1 MTAAA
6 LSTGGFRLPHA
17 ARALDV
23 AAITARLQ
31 ATLFAD
37 GPRLLRARPCYLRLK
52 PGTALFVLWEVEFTA
67 ADAPSD
73 AAAHDAQR
81 SLQRDYVELSTGA
94 GGLVPEERRKWE
106 TLHPSLAPRERFLDF
121 DAAHDTIL
129 ARLPF
134 DLELRRLPRLLDPEG
149 IKRVVETLPDPF
161 GDGRAVAIRA
171 RGSSGALQ
179 SFRPRRRAV
188 VRLELRG
195 RDGEET
201 VLRRAIAR
209 EFAAPPASGLAWRVG
224 LAAGPWPRL
233 LSASADQT
241 FLLEELLP
249 GAPWSGATPFPCAAA
264 GEQLG
269 RFHAATRAALPRFA
283 VARMSWARELEAA
296 RQVVLDIAAL
306 APELADLAERSWRT
320 LPVDAPRSDDLVG
333 VHGDL
338 HAGQLL
344 QDDAGQLT
352 WCDLDRARPGAPAK
366 DLGRLIAD
374 LEQRDALPT
383 DGVAALLEGWAS
395 RSGCARLSADSLAPW
410 IALAHLQAASEP
422 LRRCRPD
429 ALTATVRALES
440 AARHGQRAAP
450 ANAKGA
456 S

>member
-6 LSTGGFRLPHA
+6 LSTAGFRLPHA

-37 GPRLLRARPCYLRLK
+37 GSKLLRARPCYLRLK
-52 PGTALFVLWEVEFTA
+52 PGTALFVLWEVELAA
-67 ADAPSD
+67 ADA
-73 AAAHDAQR
+73 R
-81 SLQRDYVELSTGA
+81 EFVELSTGA
-94 GGLVPEERRKWE
+94 GGLVADERRKWE
-106 TLHPSLAPRERFLDF
+106 TLHPSLAPRERYLDF

-171 RGSSGALQ
+171 RGSSGVLQ

-233 LSASADQT
+233 LSATDDQT
-241 FLLEELLP
+241 LLLEELLP
-249 GAPWSGATPFPCAAA
+249 SAPWCAATAGSASARPFPCHAA
-264 GEQLG
+264 GELLG

-283 VARMSWARELEAA
+283 IGRHSWARELEAA

-306 APELADLAERSWRT
+306 APDLADLAERSWRA
-320 LPVDAPRSDDLVG
+320 LPIDAPRSDDLVG

-344 QDDAGQLT
+344 QDDGGQLA

-366 DLGRLIAD
+366 DLGRLLAD
-374 LEQRDALPT
+374 LEQRDLLPH
-383 DGVAALLEGWAS
+383 DGVAALLDGWSA
-395 RSGCARLSADSLAPW
+395 RSSCVALAADSLAPW

-429 ALTATVRALES
+429 ALTATVRALEF
-440 AARHGQRAAP
+440 AAHHGQRAAR
-450 ANAKGA
+450 ANVKGA